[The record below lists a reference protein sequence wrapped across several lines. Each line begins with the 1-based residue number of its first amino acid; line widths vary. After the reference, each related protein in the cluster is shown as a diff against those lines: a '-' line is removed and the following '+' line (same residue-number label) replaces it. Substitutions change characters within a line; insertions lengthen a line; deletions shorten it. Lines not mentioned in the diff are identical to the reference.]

1 MGFNRFR
8 IIICQLLMFSILIFL
23 VCLSVTPFLQHVE
36 DKSLLNGHIAMILSE
51 YDKAQDLFLAS
62 PEPNTALEV

>member
-1 MGFNRFR
+1 
-8 IIICQLLMFSILIFL
+8 MFSILS
-23 VCLSVTPFLQHVE
+23 CLSVTAFLQHVE